1 MAAERST
8 KEQILLA
15 AERLI
20 AEHGVDGVSMR
31 QIGADVGSGNN
42 SAVLYHF
49 GSKENL
55 VQAIFEYRLPRLRE
69 RRAVLIAQRQPSD
82 VRGWL
87 ECQISAV
94 LEQSEVENS
103 TYMSFVASLS
113 QHGGEAFDYQPKRF
127 VRAQREFEDQL
138 RSCMTSVDEP
148 LRSHRLAQVMGFVV
162 QAGAHREQARA
173 RQWPVL
179 PLALEVANLVDCMVA
194 YLEAP
199 LSIASRTALEQT
211 DATVFHRTLFV

>member
-127 VRAQREFEDQL
+127 VRAQREFEEQL

-162 QAGAHREQARA
+162 HAGAHREQARA